1 MSAPQNP
8 LRVLHCPLMVGGN
21 PQHLA
26 RTEREL
32 GLDSHA
38 VVFRS
43 TVYDYP
49 TDEVLW
55 PQGDPLW
62 RFEVRRWNLL
72 WRALREA
79 DVVHFNFG
87 MSILPHWVPDN
98 AAALEGVPPPVRK
111 AYQLY
116 ARLFEL
122 RDLPWLKR
130 AGKTVVVTYQG
141 NDARQGDYCREH
153 FAISPV
159 SEVAPDEYPPELD
172 RHKRWKIATFARY
185 ADRIYS
191 LNPDLMHVLPPQTRF
206 LPYAHIDLDDWA
218 PIPNPAPAEVPVV
231 LHAPSHRG
239 MKGTRHILA
248 AVERLKQEGVP
259 FEFVL
264 VEGLSHAEARSLYQ
278 RADLLIDQLLCG
290 WYGGLA
296 TELMALGKP
305 VICYLRDGDL
315 GFIPEAMRQELP
327 LIQAEPATIEAVLR
341 EWLTVRLAELAE
353 RGRMSRRFV
362 ERWHD
367 PRKVAASLK
376 ADYEALRAAP
386 GGRR

>member
-1 MSAPQNP
+1 
-8 LRVLHCPLMVGGN
+8 MVGGN

-26 RTEREL
+26 RVEREL
-32 GLDSHA
+32 GLDSRS

-43 TVYDYP
+43 SVYAYP
-49 TDEVLW
+49 ADEILW
-55 PQGDPLW
+55 PAGDPLW
-62 RFEVRRWNLL
+62 RFEARRWNLL
-72 WRALREA
+72 WRALRDF
-79 DVVHFNFG
+79 DVIHFNFG
-87 MSILPHWVPDN
+87 MSILPHWVPDH
-98 AAALEGVPPPVRK
+98 ADALKGVPPLVRR

-116 ARLFEL
+116 AKLFEL
-122 RDLPWLKR
+122 RDLPLLKQ
-130 AGKTVVVTYQG
+130 AGKVIVVTYQG

-159 SEVAPDEYPPELD
+159 PEVDPSEYPPELD
-172 RHKRWKIATFARY
+172 RRKRWKIATFARY
-185 ADRIYS
+185 ADRIYA

-206 LPYAHIDLDDWA
+206 MPYAHIDL
-218 PIPNPAPAEVPVV
+218 AEWTPRPEASSSDVPVV

-239 MKGTRHILA
+239 MKGTRFILE
-248 AVERLKQEGVP
+248 AVERLQREGVP

-264 VEGLSHAEARSLYQ
+264 VEGLSHAEARNLYQ

-327 LIQAEPATIEAVLR
+327 IIQAEPATLEAVLR
-341 EWLTVRLAELAE
+341 EWLTVRRHELPE
-353 RGRMSRRFV
+353 RGRASRAFV

-367 PRKVAASLK
+367 PKTVAASLK
-376 ADYEALRAAP
+376 ADYEELLARK
-386 GGRR
+386 GGRK